1 MELVSKT
8 KLEILMLQLVLICKL
23 MEIAQTLRASQI
35 QKDTLLSGHSHGIES
50 ESILQFCRMLHV
62 NSLVGAF

>member
-1 MELVSKT
+1 
-8 KLEILMLQLVLICKL
+8 MLQLVLICKL

-50 ESILQFCRMLHV
+50 ESILQFCGMLHV